1 MARPSAGAR
10 LALEHLKDTVIDLML
25 DMPIWHDAPVESLRQ
40 IPLGVLRKNATQR
53 HGVTRW
59 RRGVD
64 LDAMQVSDVE
74 VIDLHPQLLDAQWS
88 AYAAFV
94 LHHEYIHALGF
105 RAHDSTFRR
114 LEAAWPGRAAAR
126 RRTHGPV
133 GALAVDVEVEPHGR
147 RRAVDEPDLV
157 GRDRPRLRELLA
169 VGVALRRLHLV
180 ADAGDEKRALDEG
193 VALRRAGPRR
203 VLLPD
208 PAADEDLHAVITSA
222 PEHHGW

>member
-1 MARPSAGAR
+1 MEIKSTLNCYWKPKERFALQGKGCSWLSRKATLPIIDGVEAGMARPSAEAR

-64 LDAMQVSDVE
+64 LEAMQVSDVE

-105 RAHDSTFRR
+105 RAHDSTFRK

-126 RRTHGPV
+126 HANEFT
-133 GALAVDVEVEPHGR
+133 E
-147 RRAVDEPDLV
+147 
-157 GRDRPRLRELLA
+157 
-169 VGVALRRLHLV
+169 
-180 ADAGDEKRALDEG
+180 
-193 VALRRAGPRR
+193 ALRRARAMWLWVCNECERTYPRQKPSNGRYRCRTCRTVLIDRLNPDR
-203 VLLPD
+203 V
-208 PAADEDLHAVITSA
+208 
-222 PEHHGW
+222 